1 MKKMILPVFALAM
14 FATTAFATV
23 NTTTEKEITTEAAAA
38 DKKDEITADA
48 LPAPVKATLAG
59 EEYKEWKVTTA
70 WHITGA
76 SEYYVVELK
85 KGEESTS
92 KKFDKDGKLMS

>member
-1 MKKMILPVFALAM
+1 MRKMILPVFALAM

-23 NTTTEKEITTEAAAA
+23 NTNNYNES
-38 DKKDEITADA
+38 EITANEDKKEQINAEA
-48 LPAPVKATLAG
+48 LPSTVKATLATD
-59 EEYKEWKVTTA
+59 EYKEWQVMSA

-85 KGEESTS
+85 KGEEATS
-92 KKFDKDGKLMS
+92 KKFDKDGKLLS